1 MRKVATMPKQVRI
14 PYSGTTIP
22 PERTK
27 ADIEKMLRAH
37 GIQDIMWATYRG
49 ETALRFIWN
58 LTVKGVEKEIMF
70 EFKPPVIPAKKRV
83 WTGMKTERINVTLD
97 ATAYRL
103 LWHYL
108 KNKLEAVKWGLESM
122 EKEFLSHAVVS
133 LPNGGTT
140 TVGERIDDVL
150 ETVRSPALEYRPE
163 KKNVVD
169 AEANVE

>member
-1 MRKVATMPKQVRI
+1 MTKQVRI

-27 ADIEKMLRAH
+27 ADIEKLLRNN
-37 GIQDIMWATYRG
+37 GISDILWATYHG
-49 ETALRFIWN
+49 ETALRFIWH

-83 WTGMKTERINVTLD
+83 WTGMRTERINVTLD

-108 KNKLEAVKWGLESM
+108 KNKLLAVRWGLESM
-122 EKEFLSHAVVS
+122 EREFLSHAVVS
-133 LPNGGTT
+133 LPDGSST
-140 TVGERIDDVL
+140 TVGEHIQDVL
-150 ETVRSPALEYRPE
+150 ETVRSPALEYQPN
-163 KKNVVD
+163 KDKIVD
-169 AEANVE
+169 VPPQ